1 MSNIIKSSRV
11 IEEKTIPKE
20 EDLHEKQN
28 IELDSNIEEVIL
40 TEAREKYMKIISDAN
55 EEAEKII
62 ENAYNEAEEKL
73 NNAYEKSKEIFIN
86 SKHEGYNEGYE
97 DGNKEGYEQGY
108 KIAYQEGKEASEKLI
123 KEALEIKENYI
134 QLKSQLLRETEEE
147 IIKLVI
153 AIYEKV
159 LYQKVDED
167 EKLIISLV
175 LNGID
180 NLEISEKLTI
190 IVSQDDY
197 EIVENSKN
205 LILAKASLIDELDIR
220 VNSDMRKG
228 DCMIETSMG
237 SVDVGINNQ
246 LDEVKDLLNNILNN
260 E

>member
-11 IEEKTIPKE
+11 IEEKEISK
-20 EDLHEKQN
+20 EDLYEKES
-28 IELDSNIEEVIL
+28 IKLDSDIEEIIL
-40 TEAREKYMKIISDAN
+40 SEAKEKYIKIISNAS